1 MATPPPIK
9 TAVEDIEA
17 LTEFLRTQV
26 GWVSTESIKK
36 AIPARHADNR
46 KIEAVRYLG
55 FIERD
60 GGNVKLTD
68 DGRSYAGGSPAERVT
83 LLRKSLRGLP
93 LYNDTLTWL
102 HWNKK
107 DTINKADV
115 GNYWHDKHEDL
126 LGGAARAALT
136 DAAVFFMRLAGAAV
150 LGKFVAAGVGRET
163 HLEVDRPVLAEFVT
177 GETPAE
183 EQPAEPRDRN
193 RVEKNPPPPAA
204 SVLAPPATST
214 RIGAG
219 LNVNVEIHI
228 AADAKPATIEE
239 IFKNMRKYLLD
250 QPDTN
255 VNGG

>member
-9 TAVEDIEA
+9 SAIEDIDA

-26 GWVSTESIKK
+26 GWISIEAIKK

-60 GGNVKLTD
+60 GANVKLTD
-68 DGRSYAGGSPAERVT
+68 DGRNYAGGAPADRVT
-83 LLRKSLRGLP
+83 LLRKSLRSVQ

-107 DTINKADV
+107 ETVNKADV
-115 GNYWHDKHEDL
+115 ANYWHDKHENL
-126 LGGAARAALT
+126 LGGAAGAALT
-136 DAAVFFMRLAGAAV
+136 DAAVFFMRLAGAAG
-150 LGKFVAAGVGRET
+150 LGKFVSAGVGRET
-163 HLEVDRPVLAEFVT
+163 HVQVDRPVLESFVT

-183 EQPAEPRDRN
+183 EKPETSQPQGEP
-193 RVEKNPPPPAA
+193 EKTAPPPTPPA
-204 SVLAPPATST
+204 APPATPALSL
-214 RIGAG
+214 GSG

-228 AADAKPATIEE
+228 AADAKAATIEE
-239 IFKNMRKYLLD
+239 IFKNMRKYLID
-250 QPDTN
+250 QPDTA
-255 VNGG
+255 NGG